1 MTLDPSS
8 ASVSGA
14 SGPPVGP
21 PRRRRPDRRLLAAI
35 LVIVLA
41 VLIGGIPRWRARAA
55 LVAETREMA
64 IPVVRVVQAKAGK
77 PPSAPSL
84 PAEVKP
90 FAEASI
96 LARASG
102 YVKRWTTDIGGTVDA
117 GTLLAEIE
125 SPELEHD
132 LSRARQELAQ
142 AEAALT
148 LARSTAER
156 YQVLARIP
164 GASSVSDQEVLEKS
178 GDLALKSAALEAA
191 RFNVRRLDQLQS
203 YTRIRA
209 PFAGV
214 VTARRIDVGDMIVG
228 GGARELFRIAQS
240 GALRVFVRVPQISAG
255 GIAAGQPAEVLI
267 PELGEKAFPATVAR
281 TAGAISPESRTL
293 LVELALPNP
302 RGEILAGS
310 YAEAR
315 LLGSRPPAPLTLPAN
330 TLLFREEGPRVGVVG
345 KEGRVELR
353 SVGLGRDFGRTLEV
367 LSGVGPDDRVILNPS
382 DSLSEGAVVRIAAER
397 GDEGKK

>member
-1 MTLDPSS
+1 MTLTPPS
-8 ASVSGA
+8 ASVS
-14 SGPPVGP
+14 PPAAP
-21 PRRRRPDRRLLAAI
+21 PGTPARRRRLAGGLFVAV
-35 LVIVLA
+35 LVIVVAILA
-41 VLIGGIPRWRARAA
+41 GGVPRWRARAI
-55 LVAETREMA
+55 LVTETREMA

-102 YVKRWTTDIGGTVDA
+102 YVKHWTTDIGGAVEE
-117 GTLLAEIE
+117 GTLLAELE
-125 SPELEHD
+125 SPELEHE

-142 AEAALT
+142 VESALT

-156 YQVLARIP
+156 YQTLARAP
-164 GASSVSDQEVLEKS
+164 GASAVSDQEVLEKS
-178 GDLALKSAALEAA
+178 GDLAAKSAALEAA

-209 PFAGV
+209 PFAGI
-214 VTARRIDVGDMIVG
+214 VTARRIDVGDMVVG

-240 GALRVFVRVPQISAG
+240 GTLRVFVRVPQISAA
-255 GIAAGQPAEVLI
+255 GITAGQPAEVLI
-267 PELGEKAFPATVAR
+267 PELGRKAFPATVAR

-302 RGEILAGS
+302 RGDILAGS

-330 TLLFREEGPRVGVVG
+330 TLLFREESPRVGIVG
-345 KEGRVELR
+345 KEDRVELR
-353 SVGLGRDFGRTLEV
+353 SVELGRDFGRTLEV
-367 LSGVGPDDRVILNPS
+367 LSGVGPEDRVILNPS
-382 DSLSEGAVVRIAAER
+382 DSLSEGAVVRIASEP
-397 GDEGKK
+397 GDEEKR